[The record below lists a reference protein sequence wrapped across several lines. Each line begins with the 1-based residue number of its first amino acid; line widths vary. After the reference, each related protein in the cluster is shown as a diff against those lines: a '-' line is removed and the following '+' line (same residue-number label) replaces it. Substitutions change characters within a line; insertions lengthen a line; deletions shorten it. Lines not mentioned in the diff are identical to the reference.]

1 MLDHVQ
7 DVSEYLITKLDELVE
22 KYDFIKER
30 RGLGLMLGLEF
41 DHPVKPYIQ
50 KALDKG
56 LVLITAGT
64 NVIRMLP
71 PFIIEEKDVDEMI
84 SIFTEVIDEINS

>member
-1 MLDHVQ
+1 
-7 DVSEYLITKLDELVE
+7 
-22 KYDFIKER
+22 
-30 RGLGLMLGLEF
+30 MLGLEF

-50 KALDKG
+50 KALYKG

>member
-1 MLDHVQ
+1 M
-7 DVSEYLITKLDELVE
+7 
-22 KYDFIKER
+22 
-30 RGLGLMLGLEF
+30 
-41 DHPVKPYIQ
+41 
-50 KALDKG
+50 
-56 LVLITAGT
+56 LITAGT

>member
-1 MLDHVQ
+1 MILF
-7 DVSEYLITKLDELVE
+7 T
-22 KYDFIKER
+22 KER

-41 DHPVKPYIQ
+41 RCIQFKPYIQ

-56 LVLITAGT
+56 LVLICCGT